1 MINMLVAMNS
11 ILIRNVPVTTH
22 RKLKVRAALEGISM
36 SQFVLREIEKALAKP
51 SRQELLAAIRDLSE
65 SDLDEG
71 PADVLREVRD
81 TR

>member
-1 MINMLVAMNS
+1 MNS
-11 ILIRNVPVTTH
+11 ILIRNVPMTTH